1 MCRKSFAFSPNFE
14 IQPDLDPIGAVAQRG
29 RLRWLSVIRT
39 DVLRPGRFLFTH
51 SEDPDQAEIDFLKNT
66 NVPRNRE
73 DLELFIRLA
82 GIENVPSYFN
92 WGRVDIQYHL
102 RHGFD
107 DVDRFGVLN
116 HFRLVLIL
124 FYEQSPSFEEKICW
138 KVK

>member
-1 MCRKSFAFSPNFE
+1 MCRRSFELSPNFE
-14 IQPDLDPIGAVAQRG
+14 ITSVVDPIGSLLHRN
-29 RLRWLSVIRT
+29 RLGWGVGSRIQT
-39 DVLRPGRFLFTH
+39 DFLRPGRFFFKH

-66 NVPRNRE
+66 SVPRNRP

-92 WGRVDIQYHL
+92 WSRVDIQYHL

-124 FYEQSPSFEEKICW
+124 F
-138 KVK
+138 